1 MGSFQKFGSYLA
13 LVLRFTYYFLA
24 PFQSFNLHN
33 SMIKKLYS
41 ADPDDDEQQSHKERD
56 KLTKAE
62 KLEAVIND
70 RQSISYSYLRFWL
83 NKNFGKSWCLCC
95 RYRAKRHDKLFAIGQ
110 NKLSSE
116 IDILEIVKKLRVM
129 MFSADMT
136 LKRRQQKLVSF
147 FDEHKLS
154 VTKEEKA
161 EQQRKRMK
169 EKNRL
174 GRDSK
179 YLENDEQDED
189 GIQNMA
195 SQLDAKSA
203 YHRVALAQ

>member
-41 ADPDDDEQQSHKERD
+41 ADPEEDEKESHKERD
-56 KLTKAE
+56 KQTKAE
-62 KLEAVIND
+62 KLETVIND
-70 RQSISYSYLRFWL
+70 RQSFSYSYLRFWL
-83 NKNFGKSWCLCC
+83 NKNFGYSQCLCC
-95 RYRAKRHDKLFAIGQ
+95 RYRAKRNDKLFAIGQ

-136 LKRRQQKLVSF
+136 LKRRQQ
-147 FDEHKLS
+147 
-154 VTKEEKA
+154 
-161 EQQRKRMK
+161 RKRMK

-179 YLENDEQDED
+179 YLENDEQDES

-203 YHRVALAQ
+203 YHRVVLAQ